1 MTAVPGESL
10 RHIYEKFGAR
20 LLEANVRSFLSSTGK
35 VNKGIRD
42 TLRDEPEKFMA
53 YNNGI
58 VIVADEIR
66 LERAADGSPGIA
78 ELRGMQVVNGGQT
91 TASIYFSKKKN
102 PEIDLSKVRVPAKII
117 VLKSQDAATEEAL
130 ISDISKYANSQNSV
144 KQSDLSANKPFHVD
158 LEKMAS
164 STYCP
169 DGVGRWFYERSAGS
183 YNVMLAREGG
193 TPAKLRD
200 LKSKVVPPARKIS
213 KTDLAKFLNTWNRR
227 PAEVSQ
233 GNQKNFS
240 LFMDSIREQEDAGT
254 LPILDALAFKRM
266 IGSVILFKRTQAIIR
281 PLYPAFQGNIVVYL
295 IATLSEQH
303 GDSFDMDKIWNQ
315 QDISPSLRR
324 QLQIWSKEIHD
335 ALHQTA
341 QGRMIS
347 EWAKRNECWEAI
359 KRRVLSPIDGVVPE
373 LRLSPPV
380 S

>member
-1 MTAVPGESL
+1 
-10 RHIYEKFGAR
+10 
-20 LLEANVRSFLSSTGK
+20 
-35 VNKGIRD
+35 
-42 TLRDEPEKFMA
+42 MA

-66 LERAADGSPGIA
+66 LDRALDGSPGIV
-78 ELRGMQVVNGGQT
+78 ELRGMQIVNGGQT

-102 PEIDLSKVRVPAKII
+102 PDIDLTQVRVPAKII
-117 VLKSQDAATEEAL
+117 ILNNQESSVEEAL

-183 YNVMLAREGG
+183 YNVMLAREGS

-200 LKSKVVPPARKIS
+200 LKSKVVHPARKIS
-213 KTDLAKFLNTWNRR
+213 KTDLAKFVNTWNRR
-227 PAEVSQ
+227 PDEVSQ
-233 GNQKNFS
+233 GSQKNFS
-240 LFMDSIREQEDAGT
+240 LFMDSIRDQEDAGT
-254 LPILDALAFKRM
+254 LPVLDVTTFKRM
-266 IGSVILFKRTQAIIR
+266 IASAILFKKTQALVR
-281 PLYPAFQGNIVVYL
+281 PMYPAFQGNIVVYL
-295 IATLSEQH
+295 ISTVAEQY
-303 GDSFDMDKIWNQ
+303 GDVFDMDRVWNQ

-324 QLQIWSKEIHD
+324 QLQVWSKETHE

-347 EWAKRNECWEAI
+347 EWAKRAECWDSL
-359 KRRVLSPIDGVVPE
+359 RRRTLSPVNGTIPE
-373 LRLSPPV
+373 IRAS
-380 S
+380 